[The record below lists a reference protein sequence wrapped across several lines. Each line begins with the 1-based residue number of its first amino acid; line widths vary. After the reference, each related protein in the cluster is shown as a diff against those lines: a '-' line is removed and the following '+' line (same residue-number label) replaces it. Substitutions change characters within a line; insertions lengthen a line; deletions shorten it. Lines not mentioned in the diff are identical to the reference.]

1 VLVSVPL
8 WAWLAV
14 VATILVLLAV
24 DLVAHRRAHVIGVRE
39 AAAWSAMWVLVAVGF
54 GVVVWLTAGGEASAQ
69 YFAGYLIEKSL
80 AVDNVFVWAVVF
92 AAFAVPREYQHRV
105 LFLGVIG
112 ALVMRGGLIALGAVL
127 VASYSWVL
135 YLFGAF
141 LVVTGLRMLRH
152 RHEHVD
158 VNGSR
163 LVTWLRRA
171 VPHTPD
177 YHGAR
182 FLVRRAGRWVATPLL
197 LVLVVVEVTDLVF
210 AVDSVPA
217 IFAVTQE
224 PFLVFSANAFAVLG
238 LRAMY
243 FLLADLMHRFVY
255 LKTGLSAVLVWVG
268 VKMLLLAVDVKVPTL
283 WSLAV
288 VAVLVGGSVVWSLRA
303 TGRAAVSEEPV
314 RR

>member
-1 VLVSVPL
+1 MSVPL

-14 VATILVLLAV
+14 VATILVLLAA
-24 DLVAHRRAHVIGVRE
+24 DLLAHRRAHVIGVRE
-39 AAAWSAMWVLVAVGF
+39 AAAWSALWVLVAVGF
-54 GVVVWLTAGGEASAQ
+54 GGVVWLTAGGEASAQ
-69 YFAGYLIEKSL
+69 YFAGYVIEKSL

-92 AAFAVPREYQHRV
+92 GAFAVPREYQHRV

-112 ALVMRGGLIALGAVL
+112 ALVMRGGLIAVGAVL
-127 VASYSWVL
+127 VASFSWVL
-135 YLFGAF
+135 YVFGAF
-141 LVVTGLRMLRH
+141 LVLTGVRMLRH
-152 RHEHVD
+152 RHEHLD

-163 LVTWLRRA
+163 LVAWLRRV

-177 YHGAR
+177 YQGAR
-182 FLVRRAGRWVATPLL
+182 FVVRRAGRWVATPLL
-197 LVLVVVEVTDLVF
+197 IVLIVVEATDLVF

-268 VKMLLLAVDVKVPTL
+268 VKMLLLAVDIKVPTL

>member
-1 VLVSVPL
+1 
-8 WAWLAV
+8 
-14 VATILVLLAV
+14 
-24 DLVAHRRAHVIGVRE
+24 
-39 AAAWSAMWVLVAVGF
+39 
-54 GVVVWLTAGGEASAQ
+54 
-69 YFAGYLIEKSL
+69 
-80 AVDNVFVWAVVF
+80 
-92 AAFAVPREYQHRV
+92 
-105 LFLGVIG
+105 
-112 ALVMRGGLIALGAVL
+112 MRGGLIAVGAVL

-135 YLFGAF
+135 YVFGAF
-141 LVVTGLRMLRH
+141 LVITGIRMLRH
-152 RHEHVD
+152 RHEHPD
-158 VNGSR
+158 INGSR
-163 LVTWLRRA
+163 LVGWLRRA
-171 VPHTPD
+171 VPHTQE

-182 FLVRRAGRWVATPLL
+182 LVVRRAGRWVATPLL
-197 LVLVVVEVTDLVF
+197 LVVVVVEATDLVF

-283 WSLAV
+283 GSLAV
-288 VAVLVGGSVVWSLRA
+288 VAALVGGSVVWSLRA
-303 TGRAAVSEEPV
+303 TRTGAVSEEPV